1 MIHKPARFIFL
12 GLVFIA
18 LLISAAC
25 GGGAA
30 ETTAAPVETQAPAQA
45 TTPPEPTAEEQP
57 IETGAVEEQSGALDK
72 ISEAEKAVIQIEAV
86 GTFVDPEVGVVP
98 NAAGRGSGFIISPD
112 GLAVTNNHVVTGSAL
127 LKVWVGGDQSK
138 TYNAKVLGVSECS
151 DLAVIDIEGDGF
163 DFVDWF
169 DGAIEVGQEIYVAGF
184 PLGDPEY
191 SLTKGIISKAKADGE
206 TSWASV
212 DSVIEYDANTNP
224 GNSGGPVLTE
234 DAKVVGVH
242 YAGNS
247 STRQAFGISRDIAQG
262 IIEDLAKGENQD
274 WIGING
280 QAVSNEDGSLRGVWV
295 SSVQSGSPADK
306 AGVQGGDILL
316 NMENLD
322 LASDYTMADYCDIL
336 RSHKASDTLNL
347 TVLRWASGEVLE
359 GQLNGR
365 ELAVVSSLSSG
376 NENEEA
382 NTNTDSNTN
391 DDSNTN
397 TSSGGEAVVNE
408 NASQSGEIFYAE
420 TFEGE
425 ISNLWEYFLTSGSDS
440 NLTQYVENGNFTV
453 EIDGGDTYVYFLFKD
468 WTFDN
473 PRLDVRVTN
482 KGVNTNFV
490 GLFCRYS
497 DQGWYEAYVQS
508 SGVYSFYYVDQNY
521 NYTQLW
527 EGGSRLVTTGKATN
541 EYTLICD
548 GNTMTLGING
558 TEVKT
563 LTLTGGSYP
572 LLTEGQVG
580 ITVSSGTPI
589 PVIVDIEEFY
599 ISVP

>member
-1 MIHKPARFIFL
+1 MSHKPAR
-12 GLVFIA
+12 LVFLMLVFVV
-18 LLISAAC
+18 LLVNAAC
-25 GGGAA
+25 GGGA
-30 ETTAAPVETQAPAQA
+30 TPTAAPVETQAPAEP
-45 TTPPEPTAEEQP
+45 TTPPEPTAEEKP
-57 IETGAVEEQSGALDK
+57 VETPTVEAVSGALSK
-72 ISEAEKAVIQIEAV
+72 ISEAEKAVVQIEAV

-127 LKVWVGGDQSK
+127 LKVWVGGDQNK

-163 DFVDWF
+163 DYVDWF
-169 DGAIEVGQEIYVAGF
+169 DGDIEVGQEIYVAGF

-212 DSVIEYDANTNP
+212 DSVIEYDATTNP

-247 STRQAFGISRDIAQG
+247 STRQAFGISRDIAKG
-262 IIEDLAKGENQD
+262 VIEDLAKGENLD

-306 AGVQGGDILL
+306 AGLQGGDILL
-316 NMENLD
+316 NMESLD
-322 LASDYTMADYCDIL
+322 LAADYTMADYCDIL
-336 RSHKASDTLNL
+336 RSHKPSDTLGL
-347 TVLRWASGEVLE
+347 TVLRFATGEVLE

-365 ELAVVSSLSSG
+365 ELAVVSSVSSENT
-376 NENEEA
+376 NEDT

-397 TSSGGEAVVNE
+397 TSSSGGALVNE
-408 NASQSGEIFYAE
+408 NASQSGEVFYEE
-420 TFEGE
+420 TFDGD
-425 ISNLWEYFLTSGSDS
+425 ISNIWEYFLTSGSED
-440 NLTQYVENGNFTV
+440 NLTQFVDNGNFTV

-468 WTFDN
+468 WTFSD

-497 DQGWYEAYVQS
+497 DDGWYEAYVQS

-541 EYTLICD
+541 EYTLICQ
-548 GNTMTLGING
+548 GNNLTLGING

-563 LTLTGGSYP
+563 LNLTGGSYP

-589 PVIVDIEEFY
+589 PVIVDIEEFF